1 MHGIGGL
8 RGSLVAVGA
17 VLAVAGCGGGGAD
30 AGEPLVSGALTGN
43 YKGQAFTPMF
53 GFAAT
58 NGTSTLVAVGD
69 GPLNCSSVAAT
80 DPPYG
85 TNALISI
92 PAFAVGSYSSR
103 LVQILRNLGSFE
115 GTGTNSGTIE
125 ITAVTAD
132 SVAGSVAYSYTD
144 DQAQTYGLSGTFE
157 VIRCPN

>member
-1 MHGIGGL
+1 MS
-8 RGSLVAVGA
+8 GSL
-17 VLAVAGCGGGGAD
+17 
-30 AGEPLVSGALTGN
+30 TGS

-58 NGTSTLVAVGD
+58 NGTNNLVAVGD
-69 GPLNCSSVAAT
+69 GPLNCTAVQAP

-92 PAFAVGSYSSR
+92 PAFEVGTYSSR

-115 GTGTNSGTIE
+115 GTGTNSGSVE

-132 SVAGSVAYSYTD
+132 SVAGSVTYSYTD
-144 DQAQTYGLSGTFE
+144 DQSQTYGLAGTFE